1 MRRGAHP
8 SYTRL
13 TMSYP
18 VKLALVALGLLALF
32 VVVIVVFGKLW
43 VQLGFIAAIV
53 VICIP
58 LLVLAWY
65 EDRKARRQREGL
77 EDI

>member
-1 MRRGAHP
+1 
-8 SYTRL
+8 
-13 TMSYP
+13 MSYAF
-18 VKLALVALGLLALF
+18 KLAGVAIALMIGF
-32 VVVIVVFGKLW
+32 IIAIVLFGRLW
-43 VQLGFIAAIV
+43 VQLGLVAAIV

-65 EDRKARRQREGL
+65 LDRKERRQREGL

>member
-1 MRRGAHP
+1 
-8 SYTRL
+8 
-13 TMSYP
+13 MSYGL
-18 VKLALVALGLLALF
+18 KLALVAIGLAVGFVIAIVLF
-32 VVVIVVFGKLW
+32 GRLW
-43 VQLGFIAAIV
+43 VQLGLVAAIV

>member
-1 MRRGAHP
+1 
-8 SYTRL
+8 
-13 TMSYP
+13 MSYP
-18 VKLALVALGLLALF
+18 VKLALTALGLLVLF

-58 LLVLAWY
+58 LLIFAWY

>member
-1 MRRGAHP
+1 
-8 SYTRL
+8 
-13 TMSYP
+13 MSYGL
-18 VKLALVALGLLALF
+18 KLALVAIGLAVGF
-32 VVVIVVFGKLW
+32 VIAIVLFGKLW
-43 VQLGFIAAIV
+43 VQLGLVAAIV

-65 EDRKARRQREGL
+65 LDRKARREREGL

>member
-1 MRRGAHP
+1 
-8 SYTRL
+8 
-13 TMSYP
+13 MSYGL
-18 VKLALVALGLLALF
+18 KIGLVAIGLTIGFLVA
-32 VVVIVVFGKLW
+32 IVLFGKLW
-43 VQLGFIAAIV
+43 VQLGLVAAIV

-65 EDRKARRQREGL
+65 LDRKERRQREGL

>member
-1 MRRGAHP
+1 
-8 SYTRL
+8 
-13 TMSYP
+13 MSYAF
-18 VKLALVALGLLALF
+18 KLAAVAIGLMIGF
-32 VVVIVVFGKLW
+32 IVVIVLFGRLW
-43 VQLGFIAAIV
+43 VQLGLVAAIV